1 MIERLEQ
8 LLRSLIGLDASTLG
22 RGAVERSL
30 RQRLKANSMDEEAYW
45 SHIRQSQTE
54 QRALI
59 EAMVVPETWFFRYPE
74 SFSLLTTQA
83 RALQRRLPVG
93 QPLRLLS
100 LPCSSGEE
108 PYSMA
113 IAMFD
118 ADFAA
123 HEFQIDALDISQRVI
138 EHATLGQYGVNA
150 FRGDDPGIRERYF
163 QREADGSHRIDER
176 LRAVV
181 RFQCGN
187 ILDSTMP
194 PSLTDYDIVFCRNL
208 LIYFDRPTQLRALT
222 NLKRWLRADG
232 LLFTGPAEAGVLSQ
246 QGFESLDAAH
256 SFAFRRR
263 TLPCPPVP
271 ARPILPAAVTPRAP
285 SPLPLRATSA
295 VRHMAPSPAA
305 KSESPPTG
313 DAAAGLRK
321 ITELANAGRSAEAL
335 TACAQ
340 QLTLHGPTAELF
352 FWWGLICDGAGQ
364 AEAALRHYRK
374 ALYLEPYH
382 TRALAH
388 LAALLVTQGDHSG
401 AARLQQRL
409 KQRETQDA
417 GKS

>member
-22 RGAVERSL
+22 RGAVERAL

-59 EAMVVPETWFFRYPE
+59 ETMVVPETWFFRYPE

-163 QREADGSHRIDER
+163 QREADGSHHIHDR

-181 RFQCGN
+181 SFQCGN
-187 ILDSTMP
+187 ILDSIMP
-194 PSLTDYDIVFCRNL
+194 PSLTDCCSLGQPKQACSANKASSRWMPHTVSRSAAAPCHAPQCQRAPYCLRRSRRARLRLCHCVL
-208 LIYFDRPTQLRALT
+208 LRPYAPWRLHQPSKVNRRQREMQRLDCA
-222 NLKRWLRADG
+222 K
-232 LLFTGPAEAGVLSQ
+232 
-246 QGFESLDAAH
+246 SLNSPMRDAAQ
-256 SFAFRRR
+256 RRS
-263 TLPCPPVP
+263 
-271 ARPILPAAVTPRAP
+271 LPA
-285 SPLPLRATSA
+285 
-295 VRHMAPSPAA
+295 
-305 KSESPPTG
+305 
-313 DAAAGLRK
+313 
-321 ITELANAGRSAEAL
+321 
-335 TACAQ
+335 
-340 QLTLHGPTAELF
+340 
-352 FWWGLICDGAGQ
+352 
-364 AEAALRHYRK
+364 
-374 ALYLEPYH
+374 
-382 TRALAH
+382 
-388 LAALLVTQGDHSG
+388 HS
-401 AARLQQRL
+401 
-409 KQRETQDA
+409 
-417 GKS
+417 S